1 MSVGLFTKDKN
12 VAFQPIQIQ
21 PPKNLSTIH
30 IFQQFRF
37 HSSPTQAGYSK
48 ALSWFMPLPVLPVKH
63 VIFSSCDLYKNLLQ
77 IFYQIHIID
86 HDFNRFIV
94 VQCMFGWSSWVC
106 FIFLVNYVVVT
117 NQSNLQFD
125 WFCLLVLCEPII
137 LKTPDGFSLLNILP
151 ILRNCPTISL
161 FVHIVGSLFVPHQ
174 FLRNYFSGSG
184 RVCLN

>member
-1 MSVGLFTKDKN
+1 
-12 VAFQPIQIQ
+12 
-21 PPKNLSTIH
+21 
-30 IFQQFRF
+30 
-37 HSSPTQAGYSK
+37 
-48 ALSWFMPLPVLPVKH
+48 MPLPVLPVKH
-63 VIFSSCDLYKNLLQ
+63 VIFSSCDLYRHLLQ

-86 HDFNRFIV
+86 HDLNRFEGV
-94 VQCMFGWSSWVC
+94 RRASGVC
-106 FIFLVNYVVVT
+106 FIFLVNFVVVT

-125 WFCLLVLCEPII
+125 WFCLLALCESII
-137 LKTPDGFSLLNILP
+137 LKTSDGFSLLNILP